1 MAKRF
6 IGIDIDG
13 QHVRVAVLEADRGA
27 SVLTT
32 VAGRPCEEP
41 GDLPAVVREL
51 LGEPPAFGDKM
62 ATALPASTAFVR
74 WLKFPFAES
83 HKVNAALPL
92 ELGSQLPVDMEAFV
106 TGFLAPQPEGDLFR
120 VPAVA
125 VRRKAVAELTS
136 AFDGAGLPLQI
147 VDLNPFAL
155 AAGLGEE
162 SKDALLIH
170 LGDAETTLSLWRD
183 GRPAGLRL
191 LPGERPKGED
201 LLRESAALQ
210 RGDAAGL
217 PLILVGPGAGEDLAG
232 GLRAAGAEVVIPRR
246 EAAGQSV
253 APEFLPAVALAHRA
267 AQDKERLLNFR
278 RGPFALKSEW
288 MALKRRLVAAGVLLA
303 LTVGAAGTA
312 AWLDYASRARQ
323 AEALKSQMTR
333 MFNATF
339 PGTPVV
345 VDVPLQMQAQIKDLE
360 KRVSVIGTEGAQSPL
375 AVLKEMSS
383 RIPREV
389 TVDLRDFSYGPD
401 AVKIDGVTGSF
412 EATNRMAKAL
422 EASPLFAQVQVTGA
436 KMSLEGKEVEF
447 RMTISLSEQQVRP

>member
-1 MAKRF
+1 M
-6 IGIDIDG
+6 
-13 QHVRVAVLEADRGA
+13 
-27 SVLTT
+27 
-32 VAGRPCEEP
+32 
-41 GDLPAVVREL
+41 
-51 LGEPPAFGDKM
+51 
-62 ATALPASTAFVR
+62 
-74 WLKFPFAES
+74 
-83 HKVNAALPL
+83 
-92 ELGSQLPVDMEAFV
+92 
-106 TGFLAPQPEGDLFR
+106 
-120 VPAVA
+120 
-125 VRRKAVAELTS
+125 
-136 AFDGAGLPLQI
+136 
-147 VDLNPFAL
+147 
-155 AAGLGEE
+155 
-162 SKDALLIH
+162 
-170 LGDAETTLSLWRD
+170 
-183 GRPAGLRL
+183 
-191 LPGERPKGED
+191 
-201 LLRESAALQ
+201 
-210 RGDAAGL
+210 
-217 PLILVGPGAGEDLAG
+217 
-232 GLRAAGAEVVIPRR
+232 
-246 EAAGQSV
+246 
-253 APEFLPAVALAHRA
+253 
-267 AQDKERLLNFR
+267 
-278 RGPFALKSEW
+278 
-288 MALKRRLVAAGVLLA
+288 LLA

-383 RIPREV
+383 RIPKEV